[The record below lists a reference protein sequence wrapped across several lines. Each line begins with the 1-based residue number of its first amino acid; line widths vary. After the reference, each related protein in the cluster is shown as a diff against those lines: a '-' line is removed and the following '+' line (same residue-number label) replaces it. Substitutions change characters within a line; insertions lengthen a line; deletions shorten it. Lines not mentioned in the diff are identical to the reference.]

1 MIVRALSV
9 TVVAGVLVLQSLP
22 AAASTAGS
30 RDRDLA
36 CPAEGSPRAVLVY
49 LHAGAFLFGAE
60 NDDLRRLCAPFARGG
75 YQTIA
80 VDYPTRDPADMAA
93 AFSFERVLRHVRRAV
108 KRASRA
114 GLPVVA
120 YGDSM
125 GGTLVEHLAVRGNV
139 DAAVAV
145 GAPSDLLSWA
155 SGNRDYWSY
164 LGMSRD
170 DRRRAS
176 PLRRIGTHPSPL
188 LLLHSPADEVVPL
201 EQSRRLADAL
211 PTAKL
216 IRLAGRHL
224 EDRAAIRIGLRWLA
238 HRLPG
243 ETPA

>member
-1 MIVRALSV
+1 VRALSV
-9 TVVAGVLVLQSLP
+9 TVATGVLGLLALP
-22 AAASTAGS
+22 APVVALRS

-36 CPAEGSPRAVLVY
+36 CPADRPPRAALVY
-49 LHAGAFLFGAE
+49 VHPGAFLFGAA
-60 NDDLRRLCAPFARGG
+60 DADLRRFCAPFARRG
-75 YQTIA
+75 YETVA
-80 VDYPTRDPADMAA
+80 VDYPTRDPADTAG
-93 AFSFERVLRHVRRAV
+93 AFSFERALRHVRRAV
-108 KRASRA
+108 QHASRA

-120 YGDSM
+120 YGESV
-125 GGTLVEHLAVRGNV
+125 GGTLVERLAVRGSV

-145 GAPSDLLSWA
+145 AAPSDLLSWA

-164 LGMSRD
+164 LGMSRG

-176 PLRRIGTHPSPL
+176 PLSHIGAHPSSL

-201 EQSRRLADAL
+201 DQSRRLADAL

-224 EDRAAIRIGLRWLA
+224 EDRAAMRIGLRWLA
-238 HRLPG
+238 HRVPD